1 MNYQQLQ
8 EYALQCSLEHH
19 LCNVE
24 DFLDEGQTP
33 SDILALLE
41 AGSNEPVIW
50 EQYEYSPREDVVE
63 MVEDARGV
71 HLHNFMHILTEV
83 NGEEWF
89 ANFKAG
95 K

>member
-1 MNYQQLQ
+1 MNYQQVQ

-41 AGSNEPVIW
+41 AGSNAPVIW
-50 EQYEYSPREDVVE
+50 EQYEYEPREDVVE
-63 MVEDARGV
+63 MIEDARGV
-71 HLHNFMHILTEV
+71 HLYNFMNLLTEV
-83 NGEEWF
+83 NGEAWVTD
-89 ANFKAG
+89 FKAG